1 LKKVFINTDTINLD
15 KFLKWSGCI
24 QTGGEAKIVI
34 TEGAVKVNG
43 EIETKRSRKLKISDI
58 IEFNGESM
66 IVCRRQGNNGSSE
79 SEAL

>member
-1 LKKVFINTDTINLD
+1 MVRLYTNG
-15 KFLKWSGCI
+15 W
-24 QTGGEAKIVI
+24 GGKIVI